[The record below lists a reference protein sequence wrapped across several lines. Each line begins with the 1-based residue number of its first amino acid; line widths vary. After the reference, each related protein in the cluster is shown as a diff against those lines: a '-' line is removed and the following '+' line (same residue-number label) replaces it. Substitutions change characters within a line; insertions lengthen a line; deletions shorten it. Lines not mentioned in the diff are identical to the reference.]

1 MKAIRKKVAV
11 ALAMVTITTSMVGC
25 TSNKTSEVSSNDAL
39 TELVLTHVT
48 SPLNVPSI
56 IQKNKGI
63 FKEEF
68 SKNGKNIE
76 IKYAELTSGSDQTQA
91 LASGDVD
98 ILYAVGGTS
107 VVLSA
112 ANNADIK
119 VLNMYSKS
127 PEAFCMYS
135 ADENIKSAEDL
146 RGKTIAG
153 PVGTNLHQL
162 LVAYLE
168 DAGMTIEDVNYVNM
182 SIADAKAA
190 LVAGPTAYKAKQQGY
205 NLVTNGQGLT
215 DAIIAVA
222 VREDFYN
229 EHKEEIE
236 VFMNAQAE
244 IIDYIENN
252 YDETMDIVATELD
265 LDRAAVE
272 EMYKQYDFN
281 IEITEED
288 KKAFQNVADFM
299 YETKMIE
306 EKLDTSKLFLD

>member
-1 MKAIRKKVAV
+1 
-11 ALAMVTITTSMVGC
+11 
-25 TSNKTSEVSSNDAL
+25 
-39 TELVLTHVT
+39 
-48 SPLNVPSI
+48 
-56 IQKNKGI
+56 
-63 FKEEF
+63 
-68 SKNGKNIE
+68 
-76 IKYAELTSGSDQTQA
+76 
-91 LASGDVD
+91 
-98 ILYAVGGTS
+98 
-107 VVLSA
+107 
-112 ANNADIK
+112 
-119 VLNMYSKS
+119 MYSRS

-135 ADENIKSAEDL
+135 ADENIKSAEEL

-168 DAGMTIEDVNYVNM
+168 EAGMTIEDVNYVNM
-182 SIADAKAA
+182 SIADAKAALDGGSVDAA

-236 VFMNAQAE
+236 IFMNAQAE

-299 YETKMIE
+299 YETEMIE